1 MQRSGGFNMGADQAF
16 YSEIGRLH
24 QQEHDQLM
32 TILGDAELVKK
43 LTSGISFE
51 EAQARIQ
58 HAFDGNVSPVL
69 ARFFAVGA
77 Y

>member
-1 MQRSGGFNMGADQAF
+1 
-16 YSEIGRLH
+16 
-24 QQEHDQLM
+24 M

-51 EAQARIQ
+51 EAQARIK

-69 ARFFAVGA
+69 ARFFAAGA